1 MLEVAPCRA
10 DDVRD
15 APNFAALVEEYSG
28 EVAIRELPWPQV
40 NWKTYQALEQAG
52 VLHVFGARLD
62 GDLIGFVVVVTS
74 MSAEY
79 GVPLTC
85 TEAFFVAQA
94 HRHTGAGLL
103 LLAAAETRA
112 RALGSPGLAINAPLG
127 GRLALLLPKCG
138 FREVG
143 RCFFKGFADAA

>member
-10 DDVRD
+10 DDVRT
-15 APNFAALVEEYSG
+15 APNFAALKEEYAA
-28 EVAIRELPWPQV
+28 ECAIREIPWPQV
-40 NWKTYQALEQAG
+40 SWQTYHSLEQAG
-52 VLHVFGARLD
+52 VLHVYAARVDQRLV
-62 GDLIGFVVVVTS
+62 GFVVLITS
-74 MSAEY
+74 QSAEY

-94 HRHTGAGLL
+94 SRATGAGLK
-103 LLAAAETRA
+103 LLAAAEARA

-127 GRLALLLPKCG
+127 GRLADLLPKCG

-143 RCFFKGFADAA
+143 RCFFKGFADA